1 MFLALPRVQSQR
13 QARDVPVAL
22 PPIFCKVV
30 PQPSA
35 RPQPPLIGQSLRA
48 RQSASALRPPLPALA
63 AQA

>member
-1 MFLALPRVQSQR
+1 MFLALRRVQSQQ

-30 PQPSA
+30 LQPSA

-48 RQSASALRPPLPALA
+48 RPLALA
-63 AQA
+63 RQ